1 MNNVLLLLMVVAA
14 MSLANAFG
22 TRDKGTCYSKVK
34 MCDDQSK
41 YLLISLI
48 FRILCKEQSYL

>member
-1 MNNVLLLLMVVAA
+1 MNNVLLLLMVA
-14 MSLANAFG
+14 SLANAFG